1 MQGKITG
8 IDITGNQII
17 AVQVKTGLKGYQV
30 LGWARVPVEDGGLN
44 EALESLSGS
53 TVLKSDTYFATIP
66 GGHASF
72 RNLQMPF
79 KDVRKIRQALPFE
92 MENMLPFQIEDL
104 LIDFI
109 MTDGPARGEVL
120 AASYNRGFVSE
131 YLGTLK
137 RNGIDPDV
145 LEIRCS
151 PLASWLLRQ
160 PGTPEHILLLEIGEK
175 NNTMVL
181 CLNRRIA
188 LIRVFSSNNVPII
201 QSTSQ
206 ENGLSDLEVPPREEV
221 EACFNLL
228 CANIRSTVHAFISQR
243 NTLPDPEKLFFTGTG
258 ALSPKAEGLL
268 SQFLDMPA
276 EQIDMRNDKRVRI
289 DRDVVRDWSP
299 ALMNGALS
307 LALRNTRKEE
317 GFNFRR
323 EEFER
328 KKRYFG
334 LKKAAPKVAVF
345 IFLILSFLAADM
357 VIDFYT
363 LKKEYK
369 ILSREITSVFEQT
382 LPEVTR
388 IVDPIQQL
396 RVKINELKQSNV
408 SRPETGTNKMVLD
421 LLKEISQRIPK
432 SLNVH
437 VNRMI
442 IDTETVRISGK
453 TDAFNEVDKIKNN
466 LETSIHFSG
475 VTISSANL
483 DRTGKGVRFEIRI
496 ERKGIEGLRN

>member
-8 IDITGNQII
+8 IDITENQII
-17 AVQVKTGLKGYQV
+17 AVQIKAGLKGSRV
-30 LGWARVPVEDGGLN
+30 LSWARVPVGDGGLN

-66 GGHASF
+66 VGHVSF
-72 RNLQMPF
+72 RNIQMPF
-79 KDVRKIRQALPFE
+79 KDVKKIRQALPFE

-120 AASYNRGFVSE
+120 AASCNRGFVSE
-131 YLGTLK
+131 YLGTLQQ
-137 RNGIDPDV
+137 NGFDPDV
-145 LEIRCS
+145 LEIRCA
-151 PLASWLLRQ
+151 PLATWLLRQ
-160 PGTPEHILLLEIGEK
+160 PGTPDHILLLEIGEK
-175 NNTMVL
+175 SNTMVL

-188 LIRVFSSNNVPII
+188 LIRVFNSNNAPII
-201 QSTSQ
+201 QSASK
-206 ENGLSDLEVPPREEV
+206 ENDTNDLEVPISEEV

-228 CANIRSTVHAFISQR
+228 CTTIRNTVHAFASQR
-243 NTLPDPEKLFFTGTG
+243 NTLPGLEMLFFTGAG
-258 ALSPKAEGLL
+258 SLAPNAEGLL
-268 SQFLDMPA
+268 SQFLDIPA
-276 EQIDMRNDKRVRI
+276 EQIDMSNDKKIRI
-289 DRDVVRDWSP
+289 EGNIVRDWSP
-299 ALMNGALS
+299 ALMNGPLS

-345 IFLILSFLAADM
+345 LFLILSFLAADM
-357 VIDFYT
+357 VIDYYT

-369 ILSREITSVFEQT
+369 ILSREITSVFKQT
-382 LPEVTR
+382 LPEVMR
-388 IVDPIQQL
+388 IVDPVQQL
-396 RVKINELKQSNV
+396 RVKIKELKKST
-408 SRPETGTNKMVLD
+408 SLRPEAGTSKKALD
-421 LLKEISQRIPK
+421 LLREISKRIPG

-437 VNRMI
+437 VNRMV
-442 IDTETVRISGK
+442 IDTETVKISGK
-453 TDAFNEVDKIKNN
+453 TDTFNEVDKIKNN
-466 LETSIHFSG
+466 LETSIQFSG

-483 DRTGKGVRFEIRI
+483 DRTGKGVRFEIKI
-496 ERKGIEGLRN
+496 DRKGIGD

>member
-8 IDITGNQII
+8 IDITEDQIT
-17 AVQVKTGLKGYQV
+17 AVQVKAGLKGYQV
-30 LGWARVPVEDGGLN
+30 LACARVPVEDGGLN
-44 EALESLSGS
+44 EALESLSES
-53 TVLKSDTYFATIP
+53 IDLKSDSYLATIP
-66 GGHASF
+66 GGHVSF
-72 RNLQMPF
+72 RNVQMPF
-79 KDVRKIRQALPFE
+79 KDVKKIRQALPFE
-92 MENMLPFQIEDL
+92 MESMLPFQAEDL

-120 AASYNRGFVSE
+120 AASCNRGFISE
-131 YLGTLK
+131 YLGTLQ

-145 LEIRCS
+145 VEIRCS

-160 PGTPEHILLLEIGEK
+160 PGTPDHILLLEIGEK

-188 LIRVFSSNNVPII
+188 LIRVFSSNNASII
-201 QSTSQ
+201 QSIPKDNDT
-206 ENGLSDLEVPPREEV
+206 GDLEVPPPEEV
-221 EACFNLL
+221 VACFNLL
-228 CANIRSTVHAFISQR
+228 CATIRNTVHAFASQR
-243 NTLPDPEKLFFTGTG
+243 NTLPGPEKLFLTGIG
-258 ALSPKAEGLL
+258 ALYPKAEEVL
-268 SQFLDMPA
+268 SQSLNMPA
-276 EQIDMRNDKRVRI
+276 ERIDMSNDNRI
-289 DRDVVRDWSP
+289 RMGADIVRDWSP

-345 IFLILSFLAADM
+345 LFLILSFLAADM
-357 VIDFYT
+357 VIDYYT

-369 ILSREITSVFEQT
+369 ILSREITSVFKQT
-382 LPEVTR
+382 LPEVIR
-388 IVDPIQQL
+388 IVDPVQQL
-396 RVKINELKQSNV
+396 RVKIKELKKST
-408 SRPETGTNKMVLD
+408 SLRPETGTNKKVLD

-437 VNRMI
+437 INRMV
-442 IDTETVRISGK
+442 IDTETARISGK

-496 ERKGIEGLRN
+496 ERKGIVD

>member
-8 IDITGNQII
+8 IDITGSQVA
-17 AVQVKTGLKGYQV
+17 AVQVKTGLRGYQV
-30 LGWARVPVEDGGLN
+30 LAWARVPVEDGGLN
-44 EALESLSGS
+44 EALEALSGS
-53 TVLKSDTYFATIP
+53 AVLKSDTYLATIP
-66 GGHASF
+66 GGHVSF
-72 RNLQMPF
+72 RNIQMPF
-79 KDVRKIRQALPFE
+79 KDVKKIRQALPFE
-92 MENMLPFQIEDL
+92 MESMLPFQVEDL

-109 MTDGPARGEVL
+109 MTDGPSVGEVL
-120 AASYNRGFVSE
+120 VASCNRGFVSE
-131 YLGTLK
+131 YLGTLQ
-137 RNGIDPDV
+137 RNGFDPDV

-160 PGTPEHILLLEIGEK
+160 PGTPDHMVLLEIGEK

-188 LIRVFSSNNVPII
+188 LIRVFSSNNAAII
-201 QSTSQ
+201 QSIPKKNDTSD
-206 ENGLSDLEVPPREEV
+206 SEVPPPEEI
-221 EACFNLL
+221 EACFNRL
-228 CANIRSTVHAFISQR
+228 CATIRDTVHAVVSQR

-258 ALSPKAEGLL
+258 ALSPEAEGLL

-276 EQIDMRNDKRVRI
+276 EQIDMSNDKGVRI
-289 DRDVVRDWSP
+289 DGDIVGDWSP

-328 KKRYFG
+328 KRRYFG

-345 IFLILSFLAADM
+345 LFLILSFLAADM
-357 VIDFYT
+357 VLDYYT
-363 LKKEYK
+363 LKKEYR
-369 ILSREITSVFEQT
+369 ILSREITSVFKQT

-388 IVDPIQQL
+388 IVDPVQQL
-396 RVKINELKQSNV
+396 RVKIKELKKST
-408 SRPETGTNKMVLD
+408 SLRPETGTNKKVLN
-421 LLKEISQRIPK
+421 LLKEISNCIPK

-437 VNRMI
+437 INRMV
-442 IDTETVRISGK
+442 IDTEIVRISGK
-453 TDAFNEVDKIKNN
+453 TDAFNDVDKIKNN

-496 ERKGIEGLRN
+496 ERKGIGD

>member
-1 MQGKITG
+1 MMQGKITG
-8 IDITGNQII
+8 IDITENQIT
-17 AVQVKTGLKGYQV
+17 AVQVKAGLKGYQV
-30 LGWARVPVEDGGLN
+30 LACARVPVEDGGID

-53 TVLKSDTYFATIP
+53 IVLKSDTYLATIP
-66 GGHASF
+66 GDRVSF
-72 RNLQMPF
+72 RNLSMPF
-79 KDVRKIRQALPFE
+79 KDVKKIRQALLFE
-92 MENMLPFQIEDL
+92 MESMLPFQAEDL

-109 MTDGPARGEVL
+109 TTDSPARGEVL
-120 AASYNRGFVSE
+120 AASCNKGFVSE
-131 YLGTLK
+131 FLGILQ

-160 PGTPEHILLLEIGEK
+160 PGTPDHVLLLEIGEK
-175 NNTMVL
+175 NNTIVL

-188 LIRVFSSNNVPII
+188 LIRVFSSNNASII
-201 QSTSQ
+201 QSLPKDNDISA
-206 ENGLSDLEVPPREEV
+206 LEGPPPEEV
-221 EACFNLL
+221 VACFNFL
-228 CANIRSTVHAFISQR
+228 CATIRNTVHAFASER
-243 NTLPDPEKLFFTGTG
+243 NTLPGPEKLFLAGIG
-258 ALSPKAEGLL
+258 ALYPKAKELL
-268 SQFLDMPA
+268 SQSLDMPV
-276 EQIDMRNDKRVRI
+276 EQIDMSNDKRVRMGA
-289 DRDVVRDWSP
+289 DKDWSP

-307 LALRNTRKEE
+307 LALRNTRKDE

-345 IFLILSFLAADM
+345 LFLILSFLAADM

-369 ILSREITSVFEQT
+369 ILSREITSVFKQT
-382 LPEVTR
+382 LPEVIR
-388 IVDPIQQL
+388 IVDPVQQL
-396 RVKINELKQSNV
+396 RVKIKELKKST
-408 SRPETGTNKMVLD
+408 SLRPETGTNKKVLD

-437 VNRMI
+437 INRMV

-453 TDAFNEVDKIKNN
+453 TDAFNEVDRIKNN
-466 LETSIHFSG
+466 LEPSPIFSG

-496 ERKGIEGLRN
+496 ERKGIGGFGD

>member
-8 IDITGNQII
+8 IDITENQIT
-17 AVQVKTGLKGYQV
+17 AVQVKTGLKGYQI
-30 LGWARVPVEDGGLN
+30 LACARVPVEDGGID
-44 EALESLSGS
+44 EALQSLSGS
-53 TVLKSDTYFATIP
+53 IDLKSDSYLATIP
-66 GGHASF
+66 EGHVSF
-72 RNLQMPF
+72 RNLSMPF
-79 KDVRKIRQALPFE
+79 KDVKKIRQALPFE
-92 MENMLPFQIEDL
+92 MESMLPFQAEDL

-109 MTDGPARGEVL
+109 MTDSPARGEAL
-120 AASYNRGFVSE
+120 AASCNRGFIAE
-131 YLGTLK
+131 YLGTLE
-137 RNGIDPDV
+137 RNGFDPDV

-160 PGTPEHILLLEIGEK
+160 PGTPDHILLLEIGEK

-188 LIRVFSSNNVPII
+188 LIRVFSSNNASII
-201 QSTSQ
+201 QSIPKDNDT
-206 ENGLSDLEVPPREEV
+206 GDLEGPPLEEV

-228 CANIRSTVHAFISQR
+228 CATVRNTVHAFASRR
-243 NTLPDPEKLFFTGTG
+243 NTLPGPEKLFFTGTG
-258 ALSPKAEGLL
+258 ALYPKAEELL
-268 SQFLDMPA
+268 SQSLDMPA
-276 EQIDMRNDKRVRI
+276 ERIDMSNDKKVRMSADI
-289 DRDVVRDWSP
+289 VKDWSP

-307 LALRNTRKEE
+307 LALKNTRKEE

-345 IFLILSFLAADM
+345 LFLILSFLAADM

-369 ILSREITSVFEQT
+369 ILSREITSVFKQT
-382 LPEVTR
+382 LPEVSR
-388 IVDPIQQL
+388 IVDPVQQL
-396 RVKINELKQSNV
+396 RVKIKELKQSNV
-408 SRPETGTNKMVLD
+408 SRPETGTNKKVLD

-437 VNRMI
+437 INRMV

-466 LETSIHFSG
+466 LEPSPIFSG

-483 DRTGKGVRFEIRI
+483 DRTGKGVQFEIRI
-496 ERKGIEGLRN
+496 GLK

>member
-1 MQGKITG
+1 MMQGKITG
-8 IDITGNQII
+8 IDITEDQIT
-17 AVQVKTGLKGYQV
+17 AVQVKAGLKGYQV
-30 LGWARVPVEDGGLN
+30 LACARVPVEDGGLN
-44 EALESLSGS
+44 EALESLSES
-53 TVLKSDTYFATIP
+53 IDLKSDSYLATIP
-66 GGHASF
+66 GGHVSF
-72 RNLQMPF
+72 RNVQMPF
-79 KDVRKIRQALPFE
+79 KDVKKIRQALPFE
-92 MENMLPFQIEDL
+92 MESMLPFQAEDL

-120 AASYNRGFVSE
+120 AASCNRGFISE
-131 YLGTLK
+131 YLGTLQ

-151 PLASWLLRQ
+151 PLASWLFRQ
-160 PGTPEHILLLEIGEK
+160 PGTPDHILLLEIGEK

-188 LIRVFSSNNVPII
+188 LIRVFSSNNASII
-201 QSTSQ
+201 QSIPKDNDT
-206 ENGLSDLEVPPREEV
+206 GDLEGPPPEEV

-228 CANIRSTVHAFISQR
+228 CATIRNTVHAFASQR
-243 NTLPDPEKLFFTGTG
+243 NTLPGPEKLFLTGIG
-258 ALSPKAEGLL
+258 ALYPKAEEVL
-268 SQFLDMPA
+268 SQSLNMPA
-276 EQIDMRNDKRVRI
+276 ERIDMSNDNRI
-289 DRDVVRDWSP
+289 RMGADIVKDWSP

-307 LALRNTRKEE
+307 LALRNTRKE

-345 IFLILSFLAADM
+345 LFLILSFLAADM
-357 VIDFYT
+357 VIDYYT

-369 ILSREITSVFEQT
+369 ILSREITSVFKQT
-382 LPEVTR
+382 LPEVIR
-388 IVDPIQQL
+388 IVDPVQQL
-396 RVKINELKQSNV
+396 RVKIKELKKST
-408 SRPETGTNKMVLD
+408 SLRPETGTNKKVLD

-437 VNRMI
+437 INRMV

-496 ERKGIEGLRN
+496 ERKGIVD

>member
-8 IDITGNQII
+8 IDITEDQIT

-30 LGWARVPVEDGGLN
+30 LACARVPLEDGGLN
-44 EALESLSGS
+44 EALQSLSGS
-53 TVLKSDTYFATIP
+53 IDLKSDIYLATIP
-66 GGHASF
+66 GGHVSF
-72 RNLQMPF
+72 RNLSMPF
-79 KDVRKIRQALPFE
+79 KDVKKIRQALPFE
-92 MENMLPFQIEDL
+92 MESMLPFPTEDL
-104 LIDFI
+104 LVDFI
-109 MTDGPARGEVL
+109 MTDSLALDELL
-120 AASYNRGFVSE
+120 AASCSRGFISE
-131 YLGTLK
+131 YLGTLQA
-137 RNGIDPDV
+137 NGFDPDV

-160 PGTPEHILLLEIGEK
+160 PGTPEHILLLDIGEK

-181 CLNRRIA
+181 CLNRRIV
-188 LIRVFSSNNVPII
+188 LIRVFSSNNASII
-201 QSTSQ
+201 QSIPKDNDTS
-206 ENGLSDLEVPPREEV
+206 GLEGPPPEEV
-221 EACFNLL
+221 VACFNLL
-228 CANIRSTVHAFISQR
+228 CATIRNTVHAFASQR
-243 NTLPDPEKLFFTGTG
+243 DTLPGPEKLFFTGLG
-258 ALSPKAEGLL
+258 ALYPKAEELL
-268 SQFLDMPA
+268 RQSLDMPA
-276 EQIDMRNDKRVRI
+276 EQIDMSNDKRVRMGADI
-289 DRDVVRDWSP
+289 VKDWSP

-307 LALRNTRKEE
+307 LALRNTGKEG

-345 IFLILSFLAADM
+345 LFLILSFLAADM
-357 VIDFYT
+357 VIDYYT

-369 ILSREITSVFEQT
+369 ILSREITSVFKQT
-382 LPEVTR
+382 LPEVIR
-388 IVDPIQQL
+388 IVDPVQQL
-396 RVKINELKQSNV
+396 RVKIKELKKST
-408 SRPETGTNKMVLD
+408 SLRPETGINKNVLD

-437 VNRMI
+437 INRMA

-453 TDAFNEVDKIKNN
+453 TGAFNEVDRIKNN
-466 LETSIHFSG
+466 LEPSPLFSG

-496 ERKGIEGLRN
+496 ELKRGI